1 MPVESGQATDA
12 AAHRQQAS
20 DDRNDLRYQFTE
32 QQKSAWGRLWQAAL
46 DHQGTEEETSAF
58 RHHRSSALECAL
70 VYALAALG
78 HDSNC
83 WLNWRSYADLLDKA
97 IRIAQS
103 FMVQHTLRS
112 GSDSEDHFEGME
124 RKKAGDSWGE
134 VACEQWESDFGN
146 NFSKRDRMRHL
157 FEHLSKMIRGEPDK
171 TYLDF
176 IHYYDFVTYL
186 QRSEDSIDKRGG
198 PLDKKFSSP
207 RKRTRTHS

>member
-12 AAHRQQAS
+12 AAHRQAVIS
-20 DDRNDLRYQFTE
+20 NIGFY
-32 QQKSAWGRLWQAAL
+32 
-46 DHQGTEEETSAF
+46 GTAEERMGQIVAGCSRSPGHAPKRRP
-58 RHHRSSALECAL
+58 RHSGSSALECAL

-112 GSDSEDHFEGME
+112 GSDSEDHFEDME